1 MKITDLRITP
11 EEKVLIE
18 RSIAEDAETGEQPIY
33 GLDPIKDAKQ
43 IRKIRALKKVNP
55 DLYNKITN
63 LD

>member
-1 MKITDLRITP
+1 MKITDLHITP

-18 RSIAEDAETGEQPIY
+18 RSTAAEVETGEQPIY

-43 IRKIRALKKVNP
+43 IQKIRALKRTNP
-55 DLYNKITN
+55 QLYNRITN